1 MNKGSVPSKESVS
14 AIDNNREKELNEKLV
29 KAINTDENTGQFTWG
44 KMIKTFR
51 SYIPAHG

>member
-29 KAINTDENTGQFTWG
+29 KAINTDENTGQFT
-44 KMIKTFR
+44 
-51 SYIPAHG
+51 